1 MIVIQIVDW
10 RSYLLRSDIKKHT
23 AFKLPTDIT
32 ASPKLFHLSVEAK
45 WLWISLIAMAT
56 QANKSGFIE
65 QTLDCLEVFTGV
77 NRKTLGASLEALK
90 NAGLI
95 EIDTESVHLSAQIRA
110 ESVKLGTQIRAKK
123 ESKKTEV
130 IDLTDDELELGRKW
144 LDMAVSEMPHKAS
157 DPKWH
162 AAEFGTELK
171 KVGQAVGLDQAGM
184 LKVFHYVSADTFWRP
199 NTCAPK
205 SLLKVN
211 KEGVRKIDNILTRM
225 KKPHERKME
234 MARESAEDPNRPIVA
249 GGTVT
254 MNILRKFQ
262 GLPPIGE

>member
-23 AFKLPTDIT
+23 SFKLPTDIA

-56 QANKSGFIE
+56 QANKNGLIE

-144 LDMAVSEMPHKAS
+144 LDMAVSEMPHRAS

-171 KVGQAVGLDQAGM
+171 KVGQAVGLDHAGM
-184 LKVFHYVSADTFWRP
+184 LKLFHYVSADTFWRP
-199 NTCAPK
+199 NACSPK

-225 KKPHERKME
+225 KRPAERL
-234 MARESAEDPNRPIVA
+234 ADIREEQRSDTTRPVGPN
-249 GGTVT
+249 GMT
-254 MNILRKFQ
+254 MQDIAFLLRK
-262 GLPPIGE
+262 

>member
-10 RSYLLRSDIKKHT
+10 RSYLGRSDMKNVTWLKLST
-23 AFKLPTDIT
+23 ALIDD
-32 ASPKLFHLSVEAK
+32 PKLFGLTAEQK
-45 WLWISLIAMAT
+45 WAWIYILN
-56 QANKSGFIE
+56 QAVTHGKSGE
-65 QTLDCLEVFTGV
+65 LSTTLDRLVHFSGVNKKSLQGALEHFVKARLIDPVDNSAQLLEVNV
-77 NRKTLGASLEALK
+77 QQLEVADSNFK
-90 NAGLI
+90 
-95 EIDTESVHLSAQIRA
+95 S
-110 ESVKLGTQIRAKK
+110 KK
-123 ESKKTEV
+123 VGKKTEV
-130 IDLTDDELELGRKW
+130 IDLTDDELDLGRKW
-144 LDMAVSEMPHKAS
+144 LDMAVSEMPHRAS

-171 KVGQAVGLDQAGM
+171 KVGQAVGLDNAGM
-184 LKVFHYVSADTFWRP
+184 LKVFHYVSADAFWRP
-199 NTCAPK
+199 NACAPK

-225 KKPHERKME
+225 KRPHERKME

>member
-23 AFKLPTDIT
+23 SFKLPTDIA

-45 WLWISLIAMAT
+45 WLWISLIAMST
-56 QANKSGFIE
+56 QANKNGSIE

-77 NRKTLGASLEALK
+77 NRKTLAASLEALK

-130 IDLTDDELELGRKW
+130 IDLTDDELDLGRKW
-144 LDMAVSEMPHKAS
+144 LDMAVSEMPHRAS

-171 KVGQAVGLDQAGM
+171 KVGQAVGLDNAGM

-225 KKPHERKME
+225 KRPAERLSDI
-234 MARESAEDPNRPIVA
+234 REEQRSDTTRPVGPN
-249 GGTVT
+249 GMT
-254 MNILRKFQ
+254 MQDIAFLLRK
-262 GLPPIGE
+262 

>member
-23 AFKLPTDIT
+23 SFKLPTDIA

-56 QANKSGFIE
+56 QANKNGLIE

-144 LDMAVSEMPHKAS
+144 LDMAVSEMPHRAS

-171 KVGQAVGLDQAGM
+171 KVGASVGLDHAGM
-184 LKVFHYVSADTFWRP
+184 LKVFHYVSADAFWRP
-199 NTCAPK
+199 NACSPK
-205 SLLKVN
+205 GLLTAKN
-211 KEGVRKIDNILTRM
+211 GVRKIDNILTRM
-225 KKPHERKME
+225 KRPHERKME
-234 MARESAEDPNRPIVA
+234 MAREAADDPNRPIVA